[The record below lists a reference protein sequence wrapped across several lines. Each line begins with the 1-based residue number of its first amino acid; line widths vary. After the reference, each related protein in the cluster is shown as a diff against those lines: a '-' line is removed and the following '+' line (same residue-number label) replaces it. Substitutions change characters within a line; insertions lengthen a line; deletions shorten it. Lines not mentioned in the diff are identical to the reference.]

1 MTVPKIVMES
11 IAHLYD
17 YFILYWRV
25 SLTFMTTLECI
36 GDYRS
41 PS

>member
-17 YFILYWRV
+17 C
-25 SLTFMTTLECI
+25 TLGCNGE
-36 GDYRS
+36 YR
-41 PS
+41 